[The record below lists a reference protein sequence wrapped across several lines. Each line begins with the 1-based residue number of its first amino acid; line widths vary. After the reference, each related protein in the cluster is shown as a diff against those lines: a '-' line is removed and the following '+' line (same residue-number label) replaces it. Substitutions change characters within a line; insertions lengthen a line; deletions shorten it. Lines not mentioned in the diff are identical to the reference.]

1 MRLRKRV
8 SAEMR
13 TQMGKRRALLK
24 GKSGDSVE
32 VEQFVGGD
40 GGRGKMD
47 SFTEKREWQRF
58 CS

>member
-1 MRLRKRV
+1 M
-8 SAEMR
+8 EMR
-13 TQMGKRRALLK
+13 TQMGKRRTLLK